1 MAKTIAIVGTLDTKF
16 EEMGY
21 IRDFIEQRGHNALIV
36 DGGILGNPPFQPQ
49 MTRQEIAKAAGT
61 TLEAI
66 IAFGD
71 EGKAIA
77 KMTEGASKIVL
88 DLYSRRKV
96 DAVVSVGGSM
106 GTSLCLAVMKA
117 LPVGLPKLMVSTIA
131 FSPLVSGADVAS
143 DQWMAQAPVDL
154 WGLNAINKSIL
165 RSAAAAIVGMAEVY
179 EEIIPEK
186 PMIGVTTRGILRYLD
201 WIKPMLEERGY
212 EVVVSPSSGM
222 VGGGSFEKL
231 ISQGLFTAV
240 MDLCTGEIL
249 EGTSGGSLSAGPDR
263 LETAG
268 KMGLPQIVSTG
279 CMEYWH
285 WPGPAETIPE
295 WRKRH
300 LHNPLVLCVKAT
312 TEEMIVAA
320 KLMAEKLNRARGPVT
335 VLFPRVGFDTFDKPG
350 SIFHD
355 PEGHQALLE
364 TLKKNLHPGITMIE
378 LDVHIDDKA
387 FAEKVVSVFDEMI
400 KKLPRG

>member
-1 MAKTIAIVGTLDTKF
+1 MTKTIAIVGTLDTKF

-21 IRDFIEQRGHNALIV
+21 IRDFIEQKGHNALIV
-36 DGGILGNPPFQPQ
+36 DGGILGNPPYQPQ
-49 MTRQEIAKAAGT
+49 ITRKEIAQAAGT

-88 DLYSRRKV
+88 DLYSQGKV

-106 GTSLCLAVMKA
+106 GTSLCLAVMRA

-154 WGLNAINKSIL
+154 WGLNTINKSIL
-165 RSAAAAIVGMAEVY
+165 KSAAAAIVGMAEVY
-179 EEIIPEK
+179 EEIVPEK

-212 EVVVSPSSGM
+212 EVVVSPSCGM

-240 MDLCTGEIL
+240 MDLCTAEIL
-249 EGTSGGSLSAGPDR
+249 EETSGGSLSAGPDR
-263 LETAG
+263 LEMAG

-285 WPGPAETIPE
+285 WPGPAGTIPK
-295 WRKRH
+295 WRKTH

-320 KLMAEKLNRARGPVT
+320 RRMAEKLNRAKGPVT
-335 VLFPRVGFDTFDKPG
+335 VLFPRGGFGAFDKPG
-350 SIFHD
+350 CIFHD

-364 TLKKNLHPGITMIE
+364 TLKKNVNPGINIIE
-378 LDVHIDDKA
+378 LDMHIDDQA
-387 FAEKVVSVFDEMI
+387 FAEKVVSVFDDMM